1 MTSRQTVA
9 VTTAL
14 SRLERWGT
22 ERAWLGSDPY
32 EGLNA
37 TRAPLIRSTALGRR
51 VLEQAV
57 KRSPVDLRRP
67 LGIQPEHNAVGV
79 ANLLSAYARGSFDD
93 GAAKLA
99 RQLEVLESLRLTEF
113 ERPCWGYHFDVETR
127 VFFYPRTRPN
137 TIATAFAGQA
147 LLDAYEATG
156 DERLLA
162 QAHGV
167 GEFFLQDVRAAE
179 TPSGAYFG
187 YFVGDRSPIHNA
199 SMLVCGL
206 LARLLSHGAGGK
218 VRDACTRGVEYCLT
232 HQRPDGSWPY
242 GEQPGLQWVDGFHT
256 GYVLEAL
263 LACERAGV
271 GDVGPA
277 LERGL
282 AFYRDRLFLADGT
295 AKYYVDDVF
304 PVDAQCV
311 AQGIQTFALASLSGR
326 DFQQPAWR
334 VFDFAQRRMQRRD
347 GAYVFQRRR
356 LWVNRTPHIRW
367 VQAPMMLALTRLR
380 ELTQAA

>member
-1 MTSRQTVA
+1 V
-9 VTTAL
+9 
-14 SRLERWGT
+14 
-22 ERAWLGSDPY
+22 
-32 EGLNA
+32 
-37 TRAPLIRSTALGRR
+37 IRSTAFGRR

-67 LGIQPEHNAVGV
+67 LGIRLEHNAVGV
-79 ANLLSAYARGSFDD
+79 ANLVSAYARGSFDD
-93 GAAKLA
+93 GSAKLA
-99 RQLEVLESLRLTEF
+99 RQLDVLESLRLTAF

-147 LLDAYEATG
+147 LLDAYEATR

-162 QAHGV
+162 RARGV
-167 GEFFLQDVRAAE
+167 GEFFRQDVRATE
-179 TPSGAYFG
+179 TPRGAYFG

-206 LARLLSHGAGGK
+206 LARLVSHGADEA
-218 VRDACTRGVEYCLT
+218 VRNACARGVEYCLA

-242 GEQPGLQWVDGFHT
+242 GEQPGLEWVDGFHT

-263 LACERAGV
+263 LACEQAGV

-277 LERGL
+277 LDRGL

-295 AKYYVDDVF
+295 AKYYPDTVF

-311 AQGIQTFALASLSGR
+311 AQGIQTFAVASLSGR
-326 DFQQPAWR
+326 DFEQHAWR
-334 VFDFAQRRMQRRD
+334 VFDFAQRRMRRGD

-367 VQAPMMLALTRLR
+367 VQAPMLLALTRLR
-380 ELTQAA
+380 ELAQAA